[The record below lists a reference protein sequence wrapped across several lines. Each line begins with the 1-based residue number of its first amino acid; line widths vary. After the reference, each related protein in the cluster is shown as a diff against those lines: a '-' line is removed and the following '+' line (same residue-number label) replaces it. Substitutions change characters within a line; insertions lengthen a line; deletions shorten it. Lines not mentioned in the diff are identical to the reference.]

1 MDNVPVHVNN
11 SANAGRPAT
20 HPSQGSVNHARKPK
34 RSKKFTSMIIGIVVL
49 LLALGAGGWY
59 LYQSTTNALIDS
71 SKYQAVFFT
80 SGQVYF
86 GKLQQVNRDYFK
98 LTDVFYIQAPKNS
111 TTSST
116 DPQKASIDKNSDLQ
130 LIKLGSEVHGPEDE
144 MVINKSQV
152 LFFENLKKDGTVT
165 VSIDKFLSQ
174 KK

>member
-11 SANAGRPAT
+11 SAHAARPAM
-20 HPSQGSVNHARKPK
+20 HPSQGSAKPK
-34 RSKKFTSMIIGIVVL
+34 RSKKFTGMIIGIVVL

-59 LYQSTTNALIDS
+59 LFQSTTNALIDGT
-71 SKYQAVFFT
+71 KYQAVFFT

-144 MVINKSQV
+144 MVISKSQV